1 MIRPFYLVFCIF
13 TSCLVAE
20 QAPKYALLGQTVS
33 LDPFGITVSP
43 DDILWK
49 HKGDK
54 VVEFN
59 GNEQHVY
66 GTFDNRITLDWLSA
80 ELSISDLRYEDSGVY
95 VLEAYTKKELKRA
108 SFTLEVIDRV
118 AKPTISCEMNNGN
131 SSIKSG
137 NQATLKCSAE
147 ARLSPSLTKFEWSSQ
162 GTLQLGEK
170 LIIPLGDEHD
180 DKVYDCTVSNPL
192 TKESTTFTAKDCYP
206 EGGSAGLTAGIS
218 VAIIAL
224 VLIILGV
231 VLCKLKQKACFA
243 KERGHDVEK
252 PPGKMKGSG
261 NEAAQDDDERRGLIH
276 RVSTLASKQPLRFLT
291 QREINPQNDD
301 TEDSDQE
308 YRQESVKKRVEKFER
323 KSGKK
328 KAAGLEKKQI
338 RAASPRPVDSAEN
351 NKGDTLAHS
360 STELPEEERGPL
372 DSKKSNYVSGDE
384 SENKRSDLQPAT
396 ASEQPVLENKQ
407 IPAHPLDSAE
417 NNKEDPD
424 VHSAKELPE
433 EERDP
438 SDSEKSNDVLGDE
451 SENRKSN
458 LQRPTASEQTEA
470 EEEAN
475 EEAKSP
481 SANGVPPHA
490 AQLHLPETENS
501 QNQSPQDGSGEHE
514 DQTVSDQQ
522 DQDNTEKNE
531 GNSSEPEEG
540 KKSEDL
546 NQKSLVNFQA
556 LRNIF
561 EPHNENQKVKEE
573 SKQIP
578 AHPQDSAESDKGDPD
593 VESPK
598 ESTENK
604 DCDPSDS
611 EKPNVVSED
620 KSENAESDLQ
630 PPAASKQ
637 PVKQEEDGGDDTSLP
652 VGRPVSPLTQDSLN
666 IAPQDGAGK
675 QEKDASSDQ
684 VTGGTTDLSQDGSDL
699 LNSKEENESNNH
711 SDVKE
716 NSTVSEE
723 KGPEATDE

>member
-308 YRQESVKKRVEKFER
+308 YRQ
-323 KSGKK
+323 
-328 KAAGLEKKQI
+328 GLEKKQI

-546 NQKSLVNFQA
+546 NQKSLV
-556 LRNIF
+556 
-561 EPHNENQKVKEE
+561 
-573 SKQIP
+573 
-578 AHPQDSAESDKGDPD
+578 
-593 VESPK
+593 
-598 ESTENK
+598 
-604 DCDPSDS
+604 
-611 EKPNVVSED
+611 
-620 KSENAESDLQ
+620 
-630 PPAASKQ
+630 
-637 PVKQEEDGGDDTSLP
+637 KQEEDGGDDTSLP

>member
-308 YRQESVKKRVEKFER
+308 YRQ
-323 KSGKK
+323 
-328 KAAGLEKKQI
+328 GLEKKQI

-396 ASEQPVLENKQ
+396 ASEQP
-407 IPAHPLDSAE
+407 
-417 NNKEDPD
+417 
-424 VHSAKELPE
+424 
-433 EERDP
+433 
-438 SDSEKSNDVLGDE
+438 
-451 SENRKSN
+451 
-458 LQRPTASEQTEA
+458 EA